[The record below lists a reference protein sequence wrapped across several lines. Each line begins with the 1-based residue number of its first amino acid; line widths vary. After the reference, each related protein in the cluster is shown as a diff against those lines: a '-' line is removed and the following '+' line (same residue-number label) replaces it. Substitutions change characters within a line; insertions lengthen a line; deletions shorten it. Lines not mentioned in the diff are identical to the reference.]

1 MIIKRYKL
9 SSLEQIFNK
18 LLSQTFAVQTQYK
31 FLKLKNSIKE
41 ELEIYRIQYASL
53 LDRFCEKDEEGNLI
67 INGADGYK
75 VDPKK
80 MPELEKAI
88 TEIEEVEI
96 QVPDIYFSLD
106 ELEDLGLTLYELNV
120 LEPFIKE

>member
-9 SSLEQIFNK
+9 SSLEQIFDK
-18 LLSQTFAVQTQYK
+18 LSSQTFAIQTQYK
-31 FLKLKNSIKE
+31 FLKLKNFIKE

-67 INGADGYK
+67 TNGTDGYK

-80 MPELEKAI
+80 MPELEKAV
-88 TEIEEVEI
+88 TEIQEVEI
-96 QVPDIYFSLD
+96 QIPDIYFSLD
-106 ELEDLGLTLYELNV
+106 ELEDLGLTFYELNV

>member
-9 SSLEQIFNK
+9 SSLERIFDK
-18 LLSQTFAVQTQYK
+18 LSSQTFAIQTQYK
-31 FLKLKNSIKE
+31 FLKLKKSIKE
-41 ELEIYRIQYASL
+41 ELEIYHIQYASL

-67 INGADGYK
+67 TNGTDGYK

-88 TEIEEVEI
+88 TEIQEVEI

-106 ELEDLGLTLYELNV
+106 ELEDLGLTLYELSV